1 MSSHTCRS
9 SRADSQ
15 DSDRTEGIDEK
26 KGRNVAWRQRRR
38 TAFFMRTAILLVLA
52 GAIGFT
58 LYNNATKENREVL
71 QVGDPAPDFK
81 LTDLNGEEHQLSDYK
96 GQGVFVNFWGTW
108 CKPCEKE
115 FPLMERQYQVY
126 KDQGVQILAVNIAQS
141 DFEVK
146 QYAEQRDLTFPI
158 VIDKNKS
165 VMEAYNIIPLPT
177 TLLVNAEGNIEKIIT
192 GEMSEEDIQSYM
204 EQIKPI

>member
-1 MSSHTCRS
+1 
-9 SRADSQ
+9 
-15 DSDRTEGIDEK
+15 
-26 KGRNVAWRQRRR
+26 
-38 TAFFMRTAILLVLA
+38 MRTAILLVLA

-141 DFEVK
+141 DYEVK

-165 VMEAYNIIPLPT
+165 VMEAYNVIPLPT

>member
-1 MSSHTCRS
+1 
-9 SRADSQ
+9 
-15 DSDRTEGIDEK
+15 
-26 KGRNVAWRQRRR
+26 
-38 TAFFMRTAILLVLA
+38 MRTAILLVLA

-81 LTDLNGEEHQLSDYK
+81 LTDLNGKEHQLSDYK

>member
-1 MSSHTCRS
+1 
-9 SRADSQ
+9 
-15 DSDRTEGIDEK
+15 
-26 KGRNVAWRQRRR
+26 
-38 TAFFMRTAILLVLA
+38 MRTAILLVLA

-141 DFEVK
+141 DYEVK

>member
-1 MSSHTCRS
+1 
-9 SRADSQ
+9 
-15 DSDRTEGIDEK
+15 
-26 KGRNVAWRQRRR
+26 
-38 TAFFMRTAILLVLA
+38 MRTAILLVLA

-141 DFEVK
+141 DYEVK

-165 VMEAYNIIPLPT
+165 VMEAYNVIPLPT

-204 EQIKPI
+204 EQIKPM

>member
-1 MSSHTCRS
+1 MAT
-9 SRADSQ
+9 
-15 DSDRTEGIDEK
+15 K
-26 KGRNVAWRQRRR
+26 KKNR
-38 TAFFMRTAILLVLA
+38 FFMRTAILLVLA

-165 VMEAYNIIPLPT
+165 VMEAYNVIPLPT

>member
-1 MSSHTCRS
+1 
-9 SRADSQ
+9 
-15 DSDRTEGIDEK
+15 
-26 KGRNVAWRQRRR
+26 
-38 TAFFMRTAILLVLA
+38 MRTAILLVLA

-165 VMEAYNIIPLPT
+165 VMEAYNVIPLPT

-204 EQIKPI
+204 EQIKPM

>member
-1 MSSHTCRS
+1 MAT
-9 SRADSQ
+9 
-15 DSDRTEGIDEK
+15 K
-26 KGRNVAWRQRRR
+26 KKNR
-38 TAFFMRTAILLVLA
+38 FFMRTAILLVLA

-204 EQIKPI
+204 EQIKPD